1 MKVLDIC
8 FVADDNYAP
17 YMGVALASVLSFKKA
32 DEFFRFHILDDGIS
46 AENKQKLSS
55 LQNYYSN
62 FSVSYYPIDRATLS
76 RFPVVNTHLS
86 HTAYARLFMGSLL
99 PTNISRLIYLDCDVF
114 VRKSLYNLFS
124 VDLGNNLLGGVE
136 DFGVMNLARQN
147 KHSWPWHEYSYIN
160 SGVLLVDLARWRK
173 ENAEQQLLAYLQ
185 DPPAPLQFEDQDAIN
200 FVFRK
205 QIKILSCKWNGQMY
219 WLTYAW
225 NKYPEIKKYRNLLNT
240 CPVVHFATPAKPWWL
255 NSGKHKNTLAYQ
267 AFMAQSLWKDYA
279 KVMPWSTLCKRFLK
293 YWWRYPACLFTK
305 KFYQNFH
312 MEGVCVFR

>member
-8 FVADDNYAP
+8 FAADDNYAP

-32 DEFFRFHILDDGIS
+32 DEFCRFHILDDRIG

-185 DPPAPLQFEDQDAIN
+185 NPPAPLQFEDQDAIN

>member
-8 FVADDNYAP
+8 FAADDNYAP

-32 DEFFRFHILDDGIS
+32 DEFCRFHILDDGIG

-185 DPPAPLQFEDQDAIN
+185 NPPAPLQFEGQDAIN

>member
-8 FVADDNYAP
+8 FAADDNYAP

-32 DEFFRFHILDDGIS
+32 DEFCRFHILDDGIG
-46 AENKQKLSS
+46 AGNKQKLSS

-185 DPPAPLQFEDQDAIN
+185 NPPAPLQFEDQDAIN

-240 CPVVHFATPAKPWWL
+240 CSVVHYASPAKPWVRYC
-255 NSGKHKNTLAYQ
+255 GKHKTTLEYQ
-267 AFMAQSLWKDYA
+267 IFMAKTPWKDCFQ
-279 KVMPWSTLCKRFLK
+279 KISTPALCKRIFKYWVKHPFFFLK
-293 YWWRYPACLFTK
+293 R
-305 KFYQNFH
+305 KFYQNFRY
-312 MEGVCVFR
+312 EGACLFR

>member
-8 FVADDNYAP
+8 FAADDNYAP

-32 DEFFRFHILDDGIS
+32 DEFCRFHILDDGIG

-185 DPPAPLQFEDQDAIN
+185 NPPAPLQFEDQDAIN

-225 NKYPEIKKYRNLLNT
+225 NKYPEIKSTATCLTLVPWCIMPALLNHG
-240 CPVVHFATPAKPWWL
+240 CVIAVNIKLLWNIKFLWQKRR
-255 NSGKHKNTLAYQ
+255 GKIVSKKFPHLP
-267 AFMAQSLWKDYA
+267 YA
-279 KVMPWSTLCKRFLK
+279 KEFLSIGLNI
-293 YWWRYPACLFTK
+293 PFS
-305 KFYQNFH
+305 F
-312 MEGVCVFR
+312 